1 MLSAQTVSMAHN
13 QSAVSLNCLCPA
25 PPPASSLVP
34 SRRHQP
40 QHQVV
45 TSVKRSSSVD
55 LSALVI
61 ASVVNVRLQPASQRD
76 GAAHVRSG
84 RAHDERE
91 GNSKRERGSTHTHL
105 AMHRP
110 EVLNRALMRR
120 SGRVSALRRRR
131 RRCLL
136 FALGEL
142 PGTLV

>member
-1 MLSAQTVSMAHN
+1 MVDSAQTVSMAHN

-91 GNSKRERGSTHTHL
+91 GNSKRERERERERESREEAHTHT
-105 AMHRP
+105 
-110 EVLNRALMRR
+110 
-120 SGRVSALRRRR
+120 
-131 RRCLL
+131 LL
-136 FALGEL
+136 CTVQKSSIER
-142 PGTLV
+142 